1 MLSIKRFIQNP
12 VATNLLM
19 TIILL
24 WGTIAWFQIPR
35 ETFPEFEFDMI
46 RISVVYPGST
56 PDEIEE
62 SIVTRIE
69 ERISQV
75 SGIDEITSTSQEG
88 VGSVT
93 VKVKPGF
100 DIRKVKDEIE
110 TQVGLINTF
119 PRDAEKPSI
128 VQIVRKQPAIL
139 LGLHGDLSEDALKI
153 FADSIR
159 DELLKLPQITLVDYL
174 DNKER
179 EISIEVSESRLQM
192 YGLSFSQ
199 VSEAIRRESVNI
211 PAGLIRSDGGEIMVR
226 TIDQKYTGQQMK
238 SIVLRA
244 NPDGSQLR
252 LGEVA
257 EIVDSF
263 KDDNRK
269 SLMDGVN
276 TKVLRIYKT
285 SGEDLIK
292 IADAVKAYVK
302 KKQVELP
309 SNIEMLW
316 WSDSS
321 RMVNGRLSLMVR
333 NGLQGLLL
341 VFLGLTLFLE
351 LRLAF
356 FVALGIPISFLG
368 AFVLMQFADQSFNML
383 SLFAMILVLGI
394 VVDDAVVVGE
404 SIFQR
409 LRKGERPEW
418 AAYNG
423 TTQVFWPV
431 VASVSTTIVA
441 FVPLYFVDGMMGKFF
456 AVVPFVVI
464 AALLLSL
471 VESIIILPGHI
482 AHHVKPITKQNFFT
496 RLLAKIQRLVQG
508 AIDHF
513 IRKIY
518 LRTVRL
524 VLRYRY
530 AAVTSAFSLLIV
542 SLGMI
547 VGGRVEFNFMP
558 KTDNDVVLVYLEFAP
573 GIDFKHTEKWA
584 NHILSKLYVAESNMR
599 AQFAAANRPAGF
611 PFVKHVYT
619 SIGNGGSH
627 NARIQVE
634 LLPGEDRNIH
644 YTEILKEW
652 RKEVGVIPEA
662 IKVRFA
668 SRMMGPSGQ
677 ALAIQIQGNDFV
689 SMNSVK
695 DRLKTEVAVYPF
707 VSDIYDDF
715 TLGKVE
721 ARLQLKDLARHLG
734 VSLRDIAGQV
744 RKSYFGDQAIRI
756 QRGKD
761 DIRVYVRYP
770 RSDRRSLNSLK
781 DLFIRTPQGEQI
793 PFSQLAEIVYARG
806 YSVINHRDR
815 NRIINVFADIDSKK
829 GNSGQLVSELSVDL
843 LPQLK
848 REYPDVSI
856 SFGGQAEQRAKS
868 LGSLYMGFFI
878 AMLVIY
884 TILST
889 IFKSYMQPIII
900 MMAIP
905 FGFIGAVFGHKIM
918 GMKLTIMSMFGLVA
932 LAGIVVNNSLLLI
945 EFINRKIRSGSP
957 MMLAVSR
964 SGQERFMA
972 IFLTSVTTCLGI
984 TPMLFE
990 KSIQAQ
996 FLQPCVVSLGFGLVG
1011 STIFTL
1017 LLIPA
1022 MYVIL
1027 YDIRASIASVIKGY
1041 PVKPVDF
1048 IRKNT
1053 FPSDSE
1059 Q

>member
-1 MLSIKRFIQNP
+1 
-12 VATNLLM
+12 
-19 TIILL
+19 
-24 WGTIAWFQIPR
+24 
-35 ETFPEFEFDMI
+35 
-46 RISVVYPGST
+46 
-56 PDEIEE
+56 
-62 SIVTRIE
+62 
-69 ERISQV
+69 
-75 SGIDEITSTSQEG
+75 
-88 VGSVT
+88 
-93 VKVKPGF
+93 
-100 DIRKVKDEIE
+100 KDEIE
-110 TQVGLINTF
+110 TQVGLISTF

-128 VQIVRKQPAIL
+128 AQVVRKQPAIL
-139 LGLHGDLSEDALKI
+139 VGIHGDLSEDALKI
-153 FADSIR
+153 FSDSIR
-159 DELLKLPQITLVDYL
+159 DELLKLPQITLIDYL

-179 EISIEVSESRLQM
+179 EISIEVSEAKLQM
-192 YGLSFSQ
+192 YGFTFSQ
-199 VSEAIRRESVNI
+199 VSQAIRRESVNI

-238 SIVLRA
+238 SIILRA
-244 NPDGSQLR
+244 NPDGSQIR
-252 LGEVA
+252 LGDVA
-257 EIVDSF
+257 TVIDSF

-269 SLMDGVN
+269 SLMDGIN

-285 SGEDLIK
+285 SGQDLIK
-292 IADAVKAYVK
+292 IADAVKAYVA
-302 KKQVELP
+302 KKQSELP

-321 RMVNGRLSLMVR
+321 RMVKGRLALMVR

-368 AFVLMQFADQSFNML
+368 AFVLMQFAGQSFNML

-409 LRKGERPEW
+409 LRKGEKPEW

-482 AHHVKPITKQNFFT
+482 AHHVKPIQKQNFFT
-496 RLLAKIQRLVQG
+496 RLQAKMQRLMQEG
-508 AIDHF
+508 IEWF
-513 IRKIY
+513 IRRVY
-518 LRTVRL
+518 LKSVRFI
-524 VLRYRY
+524 LRYRY
-530 AAVTSAFSLLIV
+530 AAVASAFSLLIISV
-542 SLGMI
+542 GMI
-547 VGGRVEFNFMP
+547 AGGRVEFNFMP

-584 NHILSKLYVAESNMR
+584 DHILSKLYVTEKNMR
-599 AQFAAANRPAGF
+599 EQFEVTGRKAGF

-634 LLPGEDRNIH
+634 LLPAENRNIH
-644 YTEILKEW
+644 YMEILEEW

-662 IKVRFA
+662 VKVRYA

-677 ALAIQIQGNDFV
+677 ALAIHVQGNNFN
-689 SMNSVK
+689 SMIEVK
-695 DRLKTEVAVYPF
+695 DKLKSEISKYPF
-707 VSDIYDDF
+707 VNDIYDDF
-715 TLGKVE
+715 TIGKLE
-721 ARLQLKDLARHLG
+721 ARLQLKPLARHLG
-734 VSLRDIAGQV
+734 ISLRDVATQL
-744 RKSYFGDQAIRI
+744 RQSYFGDQALRI

-770 RSDRRSLNSLK
+770 RSERRSLDSLTNM
-781 DLFIRTPQGEQI
+781 FIRTPQGRQI
-793 PFSQLAEIVYARG
+793 PFSQVAEIVYARG
-806 YSVINHRDR
+806 YSIIKHKDR

-829 GNSGQLVSELSVDL
+829 GNSGQLVSELGQDFV
-843 LPQLK
+843 PMLK
-848 REYPDVSI
+848 KDHPDVSI

-889 IFKSYMQPIII
+889 IFRSYMQPLII

-905 FGFIGAVFGHKIM
+905 FGFIGAVFGHMVM

-945 EFINRKIRSGSP
+945 EFINRKIRAGSP

-1027 YDIRASIASVIKGY
+1027 YDIRASIASFFRGY
-1041 PVKPVDF
+1041 PVKPIEF
-1048 IRKNT
+1048 IRKST